1 MYRRVVLSSPSATSA
16 TINILYHV
24 RGAVLLSQH
33 RRGLSGYDASIG
45 VAQLSSAVVFD
56 DVVRLQTSASVAGNR
71 TYEFILDVSE
81 NQPAEESVEEVSTT
95 GAGIEVYN
103 ADGVLVCSKPH
114 ANG

>member
-1 MYRRVVLSSPSATSA
+1 MYRRVVLSSPTATSA

-24 RGAVLLSQH
+24 RGAVLLYQH

-56 DVVRLQTSASVAGNR
+56 DVVRLQTSASVAANR

-81 NQPAEESVEEVSTT
+81 NQPEAEYVEEISST
-95 GAGIEVYN
+95 GVGIDVYN
-103 ADGVLVCSKPH
+103 ADGVLVWHKPH

>member
-1 MYRRVVLSSPSATSA
+1 MYRRVVLSSPAATSG

-24 RGAVLLSQH
+24 RDAVLLSQY

-56 DVVRLQTSASVAGNR
+56 DVVRLQTSASVAANR

-81 NQPAEESVEEVSTT
+81 NQPEAEYVEEISST
-95 GAGIEVYN
+95 GAGIDVYN
-103 ADGVLVCSKPH
+103 ADGVLVWRKPH

>member
-1 MYRRVVLSSPSATSA
+1 MYRRVVLSSPASTNG

-24 RGAVLLSQH
+24 RGGVLLSQH

-56 DVVRLQTSASVAGNR
+56 DVVRLQTSASVAANR

-81 NQPAEESVEEVSTT
+81 NQPDDEYVEEISST
-95 GAGIEVYN
+95 GVGIDVYN
-103 ADGVLVCSKPH
+103 ADGVLVWHKTH

>member
-1 MYRRVVLSSPSATSA
+1 MYRRVVLTSPMQTSGNL
-16 TINILYHV
+16 TILYHV
-24 RGAVLLSQH
+24 RGAVLLSQY
-33 RRGLSGYDASIG
+33 RRGLSAYDSTIG
-45 VAQLSSAVVFD
+45 ETQPSTAVVFD
-56 DVVRLQTSASVAGNR
+56 DVVRLKTSASVAANR

-95 GAGIEVYN
+95 GIGIEVYN